1 MKNKI
6 LKLAKRLETFRLEDI
21 ESIMGEGIE
30 DVLQELVEDRQLNLV
45 GKIYSYK
52 AEQNLLLPFCF
63 KFHSQEK
70 IEMITKCFCAGV
82 KSKQASFLLDTG
94 DATMQNFYKH
104 FRQMIYERQLNALK
118 THFEQKPKIA
128 KMRRFYDIP
137 VYFYLYDD
145 ELFVTDKPLKTKRK
159 KLPHAKQKSLR
170 IKVLY
175 SRLRRS
181 INHSQMKQN
190 LAQHVAKHIW
200 RYGKQYLN
208 LFSVIFREFYSFT

>member
-1 MKNKI
+1 MKDKI

-30 DVLQELVEDRQLNLV
+30 DVLQELVKDRQLNLV
-45 GKIYSYK
+45 SGIYSYK
-52 AEQNLLLPFCF
+52 AERNLPLPFCF

-82 KSKQASFLLDTG
+82 KSKQASFLLDIG
-94 DATMQNFYKH
+94 DATMQN

-118 THFEQKPKIA
+118 THFEQKPKTA

-137 VYFYLYDD
+137 VYFYLYND
-145 ELFVTDKPLKTKRK
+145 ELFVADKPLKTKHK
-159 KLPHAKQKSLR
+159 KLPHTKEESLR

-190 LAQHVAKHIW
+190 LTHHVAEHIW
-200 RYGKQYLN
+200 KHDKQYQT
-208 LFSVIFREFYSFT
+208 LFTFINHYLFGDIL